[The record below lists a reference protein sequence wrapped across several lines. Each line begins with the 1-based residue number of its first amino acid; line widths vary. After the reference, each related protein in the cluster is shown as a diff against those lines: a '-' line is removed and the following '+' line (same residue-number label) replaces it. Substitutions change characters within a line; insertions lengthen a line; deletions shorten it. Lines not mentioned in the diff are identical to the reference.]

1 MKSKAS
7 FFNKTALRKDIL
19 RYSPIWAVYT
29 IILLLTLFGMADYS
43 RITIARDVV
52 DFLKAMAWI
61 NLFYGGFCGVFLFMD
76 LFNGRLCNAL
86 HAFPMRREGWL
97 TTHILAGLLFSLVPN
112 LLAAGIGALMLW
124 EYAYMALI
132 WLAVSTLQY
141 LFFFGTAVL
150 AATCAGNLLG
160 TAAIYGITHF
170 ITLFIYA
177 VAQLLYQPLLFG
189 VRLNAEAFYRFFPM
203 SEMSSFD
210 YANIKTHY
218 EAVEQRL
225 EFNGLEGADWRYVG
239 ICAAVGILC
248 FVLACLVYRRRNLE
262 AAGDFI
268 SLKPLAPLFLFVA
281 TVGAGAFLYM
291 FSDLV
296 GNKTYLFLV
305 LGMAIG
311 YFAGRMLLN
320 RTLKVF
326 GKKSLLSL
334 AALVAVF
341 AGSLFVTYLD
351 PLGIT
356 TYIPKTEDIESAY
369 IYGADK
375 GYYYLADSFFSYSGI
390 REESSYQI
398 TEKEDL
404 QDLQDFHKQLT
415 QYRPAAGS
423 GVLCDVKIHYKLK
436 NGRTVTRYYE
446 VGRDDALGQRA
457 GKYFSDMRYVFE
469 VEDTSVLY
477 DAFDTVTLN
486 IYENGNAV
494 DFKLTDSQ
502 EIAGL
507 LDAIAADCEAGKMAQ
522 NWAFHAESTK
532 DVDYNVEFYVK
543 DSVYEEGGWRSHFY
557 LTIYTDS
564 THTIEYIKTMYQLH
578 QGEELPQDKPILDP
592 LPG

>member
-1 MKSKAS
+1 MKSRTS

-29 IILLLTLFGMADYS
+29 IILLLVLFSMADSTQYS
-43 RITIARDVV
+43 MAMTVT
-52 DFLKAMAWI
+52 DFLKAMAWT

-112 LLAAGIGALMLW
+112 LLVTAIGSVMLW
-124 EYAYMALI
+124 QYAYMALI

-160 TAAIYGITHF
+160 TVAIYGITHF
-170 ITLFIYA
+170 VTVFVYA
-177 VAQLLYQPLLFG
+177 VVQLLYQPLLYG
-189 VRLNAEAFYRFFPM
+189 VRLNNQVFYRFFPLSQM
-203 SEMSSFD
+203 NRFD
-210 YANIKTHY
+210 YANFQAYTEDVRHIRFTGLQG
-218 EAVEQRL
+218 EAWL
-225 EFNGLEGADWRYVG
+225 YVG
-239 ICAAVGILC
+239 ICAAVGVLALY
-248 FVLACLVYRRRNLE
+248 LACLVYRRRNLE

-268 SLKPLAPLFLFVA
+268 SLKPLAPVFLLVA
-281 TVGAGAFLYM
+281 TIGAGAFLYM

-296 GNKTYLFLV
+296 GNKTYLFLA

-334 AALVAVF
+334 AVLVAAF

-356 TYIPKTEDIESAY
+356 TYIPKAENIETAY
-369 IYGADK
+369 LYGADK
-375 GYYYLADSFFSYSGI
+375 GYYYLPDSFFSYAGI
-390 REESSYQI
+390 REESAYQI

-404 QDLQDFHKQLT
+404 LDLQDFHKQLT
-415 QYRPAAGS
+415 QYRPVADS
-423 GVLCDVKIHYKLK
+423 GVLCDVRIQYKLK

-469 VEDTSVLY
+469 VNDTEILY
-477 DAFDTVTLN
+477 DAFEAVSVD
-486 IYENGNAV
+486 IYEDNDNIS
-494 DFKLTDSQ
+494 FNITDSQ
-502 EIAGL
+502 EITGL

-522 NWAFHAESTK
+522 NWAFHNETGK
-532 DVDYNVEFYVK
+532 DVGYYVEFYVK
-543 DSVYEEGGWRSHFY
+543 DSMFEQQNWNTSRFH
-557 LTIYTDS
+557 LQIYTDS
-564 THTIEYIKTMYQLH
+564 TNTIEYIKTISKSHSQ
-578 QGEELPQDKPILDP
+578 QE
-592 LPG
+592 